1 MGEELVNIPGMQKK
15 HHATSAGIK
24 DVAKAANV
32 SPATV
37 SRVLGHGP
45 VSDALRRRVEAA
57 IKQTGYLPNLSAR
70 RLRSQNTRTIG
81 LIVADIRNPFFT
93 AVSRVVEDMAYADG
107 MRVVLCNTDE
117 NPLREE
123 FYLRSMQEERVS
135 GLILTPTRK
144 LLKKLGELPM
154 LDVPTVLVDRSAAGL
169 GYDAVVID
177 NVHASIHLVDHLVE
191 QGFKRIAGVFG
202 NSSGT
207 GQDRYDGYV
216 QAVQAHGL
224 PNLSRFLRP
233 YAAEAQSCFDDL
245 WKEVRPDAV
254 IASNSLFAAG
264 LLRAMHNHKLRI
276 PEDIALATFD
286 DEPWTSLV
294 EPALTVVAQPV
305 AQIGHDAMQL
315 LSGRIHEPSAEPRT
329 MQLAAHLIVRDSTLR
344 RSASPA

>member
-1 MGEELVNIPGMQKK
+1 MDLDLVNIPKMEKPQR
-15 HHATSAGIK
+15 TTPIGIK

-37 SRVLGHGP
+37 SRVLGNGP
-45 VSDALRRRVEAA
+45 VSEALRRRVEAA
-57 IKQTGYLPNLSAR
+57 IKKTGYLPNLSAR

-93 AVSRVVEDMAYADG
+93 AVSRVVEDMAYAEG

-123 FYLRSMQEERVS
+123 FYLRAMQEERVS

-144 LLKKLGELPM
+144 LLQKLGDRPK

-177 NVHASIHLVDHLVE
+177 NAHAAVHLVDHLAE
-191 QGFKRIAGVFG
+191 QGFKRIAGLFG

-207 GQDRYDGYV
+207 GLDRHEGYL
-216 QAVQAHGL
+216 QAVKAHGL
-224 PNLSRFLRP
+224 PDLSRFLRP
-233 YAAEAQSCFDDL
+233 YATEAQSAFDAL
-245 WKEVRPDAV
+245 WEEARPDAV

-264 LLRAMHNHKLRI
+264 LLRAMHTKKLRI
-276 PEDIALATFD
+276 PEDVALATFD

-315 LSGRIHEPSAEPRT
+315 LSSRIHEPASEPRT
-329 MQLAAHLIVRDSTLR
+329 MQLSAHLVPRASTR
-344 RSASPA
+344 RV